1 MRLDFS
7 RKHLFSYLERN
18 RKYLLHFPLFIYWIV
33 LFILTSLPSGMAITT
48 DVSDKINHFG
58 AYGLLSVF
66 LYSTLYFQ
74 SKFSILKKYP
84 ALFTV
89 VIASVY
95 GALDEIHQMYV
106 PGRSAEF
113 LDWIAD
119 FTGSIVA
126 VLITRYLLE
135 HIKKLEFEKSN

>member
-1 MRLDFS
+1 M
-7 RKHLFSYLERN
+7 FSYLERN
-18 RKYLLHFPLFIYWIV
+18 RKYLLHFPLFLYWII

-74 SKFSILKKYP
+74 NKFSILKKYP

-135 HIKKLEFEKSN
+135 YIKKLEFEKSN